1 LAGSDHPR
9 AAPLHTGDAHG
20 KATIAARV
28 CADRDGIS
36 VEGPE
41 PELVDLSQPALNLR
55 DGKTITCDDDP
66 EEWVRGLAVSFRT
79 PYLSTRVVEDTDP
92 LPDVEIEPTHV
103 QSPDLH

>member
-1 LAGSDHPR
+1 LAGSDHLE
-9 AAPLHTGDAHG
+9 PLRCTGDAHG
-20 KATIAARV
+20 KARIAARA

-36 VEGPE
+36 VEGSE

-55 DGKTITCDDDP
+55 DGKTITCDEDP

-79 PYLSTRVVEDTDP
+79 PYLSTRVGEDTNP

-103 QSPDLH
+103 QSPGFH

>member
-1 LAGSDHPR
+1 MITLELLR
-9 AAPLHTGDAHG
+9 CTGDAHG

-41 PELVDLSQPALNLR
+41 PELVDLSQPVLNLR

-66 EEWVRGLAVSFRT
+66 EEWVRGLAASFRT

-92 LPDVEIEPTHV
+92 LADVEIEPTHV